1 MVAQDS
7 VLVKLHCDS
16 DTIYFI
22 DSGTESDFYIDCS
35 GVSDS
40 KESGA
45 SINEDTKVDLCQHF
59 LLNHLH
65 RNWRDCRS
73 LSRLLG
79 DNNMDIFLSHAINLH
94 LGDSLDNV
102 EGGLRSLYKMLG
114 RLISTLEQREVARQ
128 RLLDAKE
135 EQQT

>member
-1 MVAQDS
+1 
-7 VLVKLHCDS
+7 
-16 DTIYFI
+16 
-22 DSGTESDFYIDCS
+22 
-35 GVSDS
+35 
-40 KESGA
+40 
-45 SINEDTKVDLCQHF
+45 
-59 LLNHLH
+59 
-65 RNWRDCRS
+65 
-73 LSRLLG
+73 
-79 DNNMDIFLSHAINLH
+79 MDIFLSHAINLH